1 MILSQDARRQINKA
15 LVPSEILE
23 KGCAGELRAV
33 FHPSSG
39 ILNIF
44 PCDIPLVGEAFLKG
58 CCDYPECRQ
67 DDDGAYDFRIV
78 VDENDERYVLLRGA
92 RYEAHA

>member
-44 PCDIPLVGEAFLKG
+44 PCDTHLSGRLFS
-58 CCDYPECRQ
+58 
-67 DDDGAYDFRIV
+67 
-78 VDENDERYVLLRGA
+78 RGA
-92 RYEAHA
+92 ATIRNADKTTMVPTTFASS